1 MEIKD
6 RYLELVKKIQDADYK
21 YHTLD
26 NPDISDREY
35 DSLLRELYEIEEKYP
50 DIKSID
56 SPSNRVGGKVLSK
69 FKKVVHK
76 VPMLSLANVYNEE
89 EINNFVY
96 SLNVK

>member
-56 SPSNRVGGKVLSK
+56 SPSNRVGG
-69 FKKVVHK
+69 
-76 VPMLSLANVYNEE
+76 
-89 EINNFVY
+89 
-96 SLNVK
+96 